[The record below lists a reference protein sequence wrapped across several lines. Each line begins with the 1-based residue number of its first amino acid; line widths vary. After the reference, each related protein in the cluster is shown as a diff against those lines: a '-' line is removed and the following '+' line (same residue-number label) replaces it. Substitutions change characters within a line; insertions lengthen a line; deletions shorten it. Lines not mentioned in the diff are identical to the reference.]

1 MKRITIALTLSL
13 LFHLSQ
19 YGLVTFFPA
28 KTASQ
33 IEAEKPVEFEVIE
46 NAPKQKQ
53 IVKTIKDQN
62 KHLDMNTPAQFLA
75 EEANRTK
82 EQTRAQEA
90 GQFQQAQQQKQRQ
103 QQQQK
108 KQEKDSEGLGQP
120 SKQMTDQ
127 FTQQLNMPSR
137 SEYQLPSDIKSG
149 SAVNLNTDAYMYASF
164 YNRVTDLFY
173 IRWSQKLNSI
183 WDRLSDET
191 KRNLAGQ
198 NWSTEVDV
206 FLDASGTYVKT
217 IIMKKSGFGQFD
229 SAAVFGFQDA
239 KFFPNPPKDK
249 VEKDGYIHLRYRIN
263 VRVY

>member
-19 YGLVTFFPA
+19 YGLVTFFPDPSM
-28 KTASQ
+28 SQ
-33 IEAEKPVEFEVIE
+33 TETEKPVEIEVID
-46 NAPKQKQ
+46 NTPTQKTPDQKQ
-53 IVKTIKDQN
+53 IVKTIKDPN

-75 EEANRTK
+75 EETNRTK

-90 GQFQQAQQQKQRQ
+90 GRFRNSQQQQKQQ
-103 QQQQK
+103 QQ
-108 KQEKDSEGLGQP
+108 ERDPYGTE
-120 SKQMTDQ
+120 Q

-183 WDRLSDET
+183 WDRLSDDT
-191 KRNLAGQ
+191 KKSLAGQ

-217 IIMKKSGFGQFD
+217 IIMKKAGFTPFD
-229 SAAVFGFQDA
+229 TAAIFGFQDA
-239 KFFPNPPKDK
+239 RFFPNPPKDK
-249 VEKDGYIHLRYRIN
+249 IEKDGYIHLRYRIN

>member
-1 MKRITIALTLSL
+1 M
-13 LFHLSQ
+13 SQ
-19 YGLVTFFPA
+19 SET
-28 KTASQ
+28 
-33 IEAEKPVEFEVIE
+33 EKPVEIEVID
-46 NAPKQKQ
+46 NAPKQKTPEQKQ
-53 IVKTIKDQN
+53 IVKTIKDPN
-62 KHLDMNTPAQFLA
+62 KNLDMNTPAQFLA

-82 EQTRAQEA
+82 EQTQAQEA
-90 GQFQQAQQQKQRQ
+90 GQFRNAQQQKSRQ
-103 QQQQK
+103 QQK
-108 KQEKDSEGLGQP
+108 PQEKDPDGMNQP

-183 WDRLSDET
+183 WDRLSDDT
-191 KRNLAGQ
+191 KKSLAGQ

-217 IIMKKSGFGQFD
+217 IIMKKSGFPPFD
-229 SAAVFGFQDA
+229 TAAIFGFQDA
-239 KFFPNPPKDK
+239 RFFPNPPKDK